1 MFYFSF
7 GRPIEKRRSPKTLRA
22 WLNRLDTFS
31 KRSEPHFAACN
42 TERSAFAEAALL
54 EDSLDKE
61 AKARE
66 ASVAQARGGFFFCCC
81 AVAKAKVG
89 DLTPHQPRQ
98 NHWVGA
104 SAKGA
109 CICI

>member
-7 GRPIEKRRSPKTLRA
+7 GRPIEKRRSPKSLRA

-66 ASVAQARGGFFFCCC
+66 ASVAQARGGFFFLLLRRSE
-81 AVAKAKVG
+81 G
-89 DLTPHQPRQ
+89 
-98 NHWVGA
+98 
-104 SAKGA
+104 KGG
-109 CICI
+109 